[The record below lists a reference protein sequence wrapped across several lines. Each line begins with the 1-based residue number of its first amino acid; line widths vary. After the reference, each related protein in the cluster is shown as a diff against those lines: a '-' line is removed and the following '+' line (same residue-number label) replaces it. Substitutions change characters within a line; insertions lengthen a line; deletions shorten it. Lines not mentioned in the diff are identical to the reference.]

1 MNKYKIGKN
10 YDKYKKYSL
19 IFLVIL
25 FIFVSF
31 MYLFKYLNRNTN
43 YVLKINNEYI
53 KKEEFLL
60 YLDEQER
67 IFEEIGGID
76 IWHTDFDGMS
86 AKDVA
91 KNNTINSI
99 ILLKSIVYEFKKL
112 GLKLTPQEK
121 EKYKKEAI
129 LLQEKFE
136 KEKNII
142 IPLDICEKFEIE
154 RIIEEKMYDYIT
166 NTFVVNEKDFEKYFE
181 NYITKNSNEINEIYL
196 DYIFIQNNNDFD
208 AKQKASAIIKNIN
221 FETDFKTF
229 EEQPFIQIY
238 KNVKLEKN
246 LFEKNI
252 EDKVYKL
259 SEKSISNI
267 IEGRDGFYIFK
278 INKILKPNIQ
288 DVKAVVKEEYTNI
301 KKSEI
306 YSIQTKNWA
315 NNIKVEKNSEIL
327 SNI

>member
-1 MNKYKIGKN
+1 MNEYKIVKN

-25 FIFVSF
+25 IILVSF
-31 MYLFKYLNRNTN
+31 IYLFKYLNKNTN

-53 KKEEFLL
+53 EKEEFLL
-60 YLDEQER
+60 YLYEQER
-67 IFEEIGGID
+67 IFEEVGGVD
-76 IWHTDFDGMS
+76 IWHTDFDGIS

-99 ILLKSIVYEFKKL
+99 ILLKAVVYEAEKL
-112 GLKLTPQEK
+112 GIKLNEQEKQEYKKQAILLKESFEK
-121 EKYKKEAI
+121 EKDI
-129 LLQEKFE
+129 IIPLNICEKFE
-136 KEKNII
+136 KE
-142 IPLDICEKFEIE
+142 
-154 RIIEEKMYDYIT
+154 RIIEKKMYDYIT
-166 NTFVVNEKDFEKYFE
+166 STFVVNEKDFEKYFE
-181 NYITKNSNEINEIYL
+181 NYISKNNNEINQVYL
-196 DYIFIQNNNDFD
+196 DYIFIKNNNNFD
-208 AKQKASAIIKNIN
+208 AKQKVNSIAKYIN
-221 FETDFKTF
+221 FETDFKEF
-229 EEQPFIQIY
+229 EEQPFIQVYENI
-238 KNVKLEKN
+238 KLEKN

-252 EDKVYKL
+252 EDKIYKL
-259 SEKSISNI
+259 SEKSVSNV

-278 INKILKPNIQ
+278 INKILKPNTQ
-288 DVKAVVKEEYTNI
+288 DVKAIVKEEYINI

>member
-1 MNKYKIGKN
+1 MNEYKIGNN

-25 FIFVSF
+25 IILVSF
-31 MYLFKYLNRNTN
+31 IYLFKYLNKNTN

-53 KKEEFLL
+53 EKEEFLL
-60 YLDEQER
+60 YLYEQER
-67 IFEEIGGID
+67 IFEEVGGVD
-76 IWHTDFDGMS
+76 IWHTDFDGIS

-99 ILLKSIVYEFKKL
+99 ILLKAVVYEAEKL
-112 GLKLTPQEK
+112 GIKLNEQEK
-121 EKYKKEAI
+121 QEYKKQAI
-129 LLQEKFE
+129 LLKESFE

-142 IPLDICEKFEIE
+142 IPLSICEKFEKE

-166 NTFVVNEKDFEKYFE
+166 STFVVNEKDFEKYFE
-181 NYITKNSNEINEIYL
+181 NYISKNNNEINQVYL
-196 DYIFIQNNNDFD
+196 DYIFIKNNNNFD
-208 AKQKASAIIKNIN
+208 AKQKANSIAKYIN
-221 FETDFKTF
+221 FETDFKEF
-229 EEQPFIQIY
+229 EEQPFIQVYENI
-238 KNVKLEKN
+238 KLEKN

-252 EDKVYKL
+252 EDKIYKL
-259 SEKSISNI
+259 SEKSVSNV

-278 INKILKPNIQ
+278 INKILKPNTQ
-288 DVKAVVKEEYTNI
+288 DVKAIVKEEYINI

-315 NNIKVEKNSEIL
+315 NNIKVEKNIEIL